1 MTILKPGAESAAEHA
16 AKVPAPRPVAVSGSY
31 ADYRPDWLALHDEP
45 ALEPERVIVDAHHH
59 VWDLPRPRYM
69 FDELNA
75 DVASGH
81 NVLATVYVD
90 CRSMYRSDGPV
101 EMRSIGEV
109 EFANGVAAQSASG
122 NYGRARL
129 CAGIVGNAGLP
140 IGARAQSVL
149 EALMRTGG
157 NRFKGVRQVSA
168 WDADPAVSKPI
179 PGRPPGLLADKA
191 FREGLA
197 CLAPLGLSFDAFL
210 FQPQIP
216 ELTDLARAFPE
227 TPIVL
232 DHAGTP
238 LGVGTYAGRSD
249 ELFAAWKS
257 SMTELA
263 RCANVCVKLGGLG
276 MVVAG
281 FDFHQRNRP
290 PDSLQLAQ
298 AWRPYIETCIELFG
312 ASRCMFESNFP
323 PDKGTCSYVVLWNA
337 FKRIVAGASE
347 SEKTDLFSRSAARFY
362 RLDLADMTSAGAGA
376 AK

>member
-1 MTILKPGAESAAEHA
+1 MTIPQAGSTSGNAQPGAAA
-16 AKVPAPRPVAVSGSY
+16 APGPVAISGSY
-31 ADYRPDWLALHDEP
+31 ADYRTDWLALHDE
-45 ALEPERVIVDAHHH
+45 AVLEPDRVIIDAHHH

-81 NVLATVYVD
+81 NVIATVYVD
-90 CRSMYRSDGPV
+90 CRSMYRCDGPV
-101 EMRSIGEV
+101 EMRSLGEV

-122 NYGRARL
+122 SYGRARL
-129 CAGIVGNAGLP
+129 CAGIVGNAALP
-140 IGARAQSVL
+140 IGARAQHVL
-149 EALMRTGG
+149 EALMRAGG
-157 NRFKGVRQVSA
+157 DRFKGVRQVSA
-168 WDADPAVSKPI
+168 WDADSAVSKPI
-179 PGRPPGLLADKA
+179 PGRPQGLLGDKA
-191 FREGLA
+191 FREGFA
-197 CLAPLGLSFDAFL
+197 CLGPLGLSFDAFL

-216 ELTDLARAFPE
+216 ELTNLARAFPE
-227 TPIVL
+227 TSIVL

-257 SMTELA
+257 SMAELA

-290 PDSLQLAQ
+290 PDSMQLAE

-347 SEKTDLFSRSAARFY
+347 SEKADLFSRSAARFY
-362 RLDLADMTSAGAGA
+362 RLDLAALQG
-376 AK
+376 